1 MIQEAPANL
10 TVLLTLQ
17 FSEFKGLMCLL
28 FGEEVI
34 VSFNVGLKS
43 FLKGARSGLGILSK
57 VVYGIPIFSLDISLS
72 FFGVT
77 PMDCKYFIFFPQ
89 SDL

>member
-1 MIQEAPANL
+1 MIQDAPANL

-34 VSFNVGLKS
+34 VSLKVGLKS
-43 FLKGARSGLGILSK
+43 FLFPRLAKGGRRSGSGPDP
-57 VVYGIPIFSLDISLS
+57 V
-72 FFGVT
+72 
-77 PMDCKYFIFFPQ
+77 
-89 SDL
+89 